1 MMLAGGKV
9 YLFSRKKCRAFRN
22 DKHNWRKKNDNKTIK
37 ETHEK
42 LKVKDKETLNCYYAH
57 AENTDGLQR
66 RCYWILDKQ
75 FDDVVL
81 VHYLYSNTSRVV
93 SKSSASQARSN
104 AQSNASAKDRPRRAA
119 SMRNKFTSGLYTESS
134 DEFIDR
140 MMGTRRAE
148 TQELGTTSTDDHDDL
163 GDPLDSFIAK
173 LPADFGVTERDL
185 SMMDQL
191 PGDLSI
197 SALQLAKMIESSP
210 NKKDLEGFL
219 SIGNSSMGRA
229 DLQALIDGN
238 HSPKKLGMTISDAD
252 SLLRGFSRLESL
264 EFLKMVSPDINTS
277 NNEGFDGHFGTSGI
291 AFMPKTSSTDMD
303 NNKMSQST
311 SGNQNQS
318 SGSQGSQKV
327 STIRRVV
334 APGSSSGMSS
344 FLTHPQDAGV
354 GAERR
359 RPNPISIS
367 APKTGDARIREAV
380 MAAKDHNEQMRED
393 LLSKAREARDPATTG
408 GQEAKANNNSN
419 NKDGDLISPP
429 TIFRMNSHV
438 INMAPSPSRG
448 TSLANCLSDPKS
460 PEKAATLFK
469 QMSIDDMTLKPS
481 DSLLQ
486 SGLSLDLATV
496 EEDPPSNE
504 QARDSLG
511 GFGSIEQA
519 GTSHD
524 DQGEPASRAPSFT
537 SLRKD
542 VCD

>member
-1 MMLAGGKV
+1 M

-57 AENTDGLQR
+57 AENADGLQR

-93 SKSSASQARSN
+93 GRSNASQGRSN
-104 AQSNASAKDRPRRAA
+104 AQSNASMKERPRRAA
-119 SMRNKFTSGLYTESS
+119 SMKNKFTSGLYTESS

-140 MMGTRRAE
+140 MMGTRQSE
-148 TQELGTTSTDDHDDL
+148 PQELGTTSTEDHDDL

-219 SIGNSSMGRA
+219 SIGNSSVGKA
-229 DLQALIDGN
+229 DLQALLDGN

-264 EFLKMVSPDINTS
+264 EFLKMVSPEINGS

-291 AFMPKTSSTDMD
+291 AFMPKSSSTDLD
-303 NNKMSQST
+303 NNNKMARST

-334 APGSSSGMSS
+334 APGSSSGLSS
-344 FLTHPQDAGV
+344 FVTNPQDAGF
-354 GAERR
+354 GAQRR
-359 RPNPISIS
+359 RPNPTSIS
-367 APKTGDARIREAV
+367 APKTGDARIREAA

-393 LLSKAREARDPATTG
+393 FLSKAREARDPATGG
-408 GQEAKANNNSN
+408 GQEAKTNE
-419 NKDGDLISPP
+419 DGDLISPP

-438 INMAPSPSRG
+438 INAVQSPSRG
-448 TSLANCLSDPKS
+448 TSLANFLSDPKS

-469 QMSIDDMTLKPS
+469 QMSIDDISLKPS

-496 EEDPPSNE
+496 EEGPPTNE

-542 VCD
+542 VTE